1 MHATSVVSFCCVG
14 HHQDDVVL
22 IIKLLRA
29 APEALHVVVVL
40 LSHLHNIMSPTP
52 FSLSSPHCIEQNLCV
67 PRLLIV
73 SIVFVTE
80 GSLGQGGLVALLT
93 WSA

>member
-1 MHATSVVSFCCVG
+1 MCATSAGWCPFCCVG

-22 IIKLLRA
+22 IIKLLRT

-73 SIVFVTE
+73 SIDLCLWQKGAWVKV
-80 GSLGQGGLVALLT
+80 G
-93 WSA
+93 